1 MPFPPSYYQMFL
13 FDDRFHRYKNLLRL
27 YFVEASL
34 NGNGNQIIFSWL
46 NAIIYRCGVKTIHA
60 IAWQEVVCGREV
72 PFSIPIDECE
82 VLGVVIFILYQVV
95 EYH

>member
-13 FDDRFHRYKNLLRL
+13 FDDRFHRHKNPLRL
-27 YFVEASL
+27 YFVETSL
-34 NGNGNQIIFSWL
+34 NGNANQIIFSWL

-72 PFSIPIDECE
+72 PFSQAAGWTGCQDLLPIGCMHK
-82 VLGVVIFILYQVV
+82 I
-95 EYH
+95 